1 MIKELIHDP
10 EFLSVKSVD
19 ATLDDISVAED
30 LSDTIAAHKDE
41 CVGMAANMIGVQ
53 KNIII
58 YDNGKDF
65 QVMFNPVIIL
75 KEMPYQTKEGCLS
88 LLGLPRPCTRYKY
101 IKVEYCEISYKSGNP
116 VLVHK
121 IGTFKDFTAQI
132 IQHEID
138 HCNGIL
144 I

>member
-1 MIKELIHDP
+1 MIKELIHYP
-10 EFLSVKSVD
+10 EFLAVKSTD
-19 ATLDDISVAED
+19 AGVDDISVARD
-30 LSDTIAAHKDE
+30 LLDTITAHKEE

-53 KNIII
+53 KNIIVF
-58 YDNGKDF
+58 DNGKNF
-65 QVMFNPVIIL
+65 QIMFNPVIIM
-75 KEMPYQTKEGCLS
+75 KKNSYQTKEGCLS

-101 IKVEYCEISYKSGNP
+101 IKVEYFELSNKEGKP

>member
-75 KEMPYQTKEGCLS
+75 KKMPYQTKEGCLS
-88 LLGLPRPCTRYKY
+88 LLGLPRLNCPRLCRQYK
-101 IKVEYCEISYKSGNP
+101 KRLLK
-116 VLVHK
+116 
-121 IGTFKDFTAQI
+121 
-132 IQHEID
+132 
-138 HCNGIL
+138 
-144 I
+144 